1 VNTNHLTFESID
13 GVEIAIADY
22 RGCTPDD
29 FLQRLR
35 VTSNW
40 VVQQPTHS
48 VLMITLA
55 AGIGYSPDAMRSL
68 VHMLRE
74 TKPYIRASAVVG
86 LGHLSLLVRVI
97 NHLSG
102 RSLRGFEAIDEAK
115 RWLVDTATD
124 NHA

>member
-1 VNTNHLTFESID
+1 MNTNHLTFESID

-22 RGCTPDD
+22 RGCTPEE

-35 VTSNW
+35 VTSDW
-40 VVQQPTHS
+40 VVSQPTHS

-74 TKPYIRASAVVG
+74 TKPYVRASAVVG

-102 RSLRGFEAIDEAK
+102 RSLRGFEAIDDAK
-115 RWLVDTATD
+115 RWLVDTALD

>member
-1 VNTNHLTFESID
+1 VNTRHLTFESVD
-13 GVEIAIADY
+13 GVELAIADY
-22 RGCTPDD
+22 RGCTPEE
-29 FLQRLR
+29 FLERLR
-35 VTSNW
+35 TVSDW
-40 VVQQPTHS
+40 VVSQPTHS

-86 LGHLSLLVRVI
+86 LGHLSLLIRVI

-102 RSLRGFEAIDEAK
+102 RGLRAFETLDDAK

-124 NHA
+124 NHT

>member
-1 VNTNHLTFESID
+1 VNTSHLTIESVD
-13 GVEIAIADY
+13 GVELAIADY
-22 RGCTPDD
+22 RGCTPEE

-35 VTSNW
+35 EVSDW
-40 VVQQPTHS
+40 VVSQPTRS

-74 TKPYIRASAVVG
+74 TKPYMKASAVVG

-97 NHLSG
+97 NHLAG
-102 RSLRGFEAIDEAK
+102 RGLRSFETIEDAK
-115 RWLVDTATD
+115 RWLVDTARD
-124 NHA
+124 SAG